1 MTQGWKTILTLTGCC
16 HSSTFFSSLSSER
29 KTKIWQ
35 WIQHK
40 SIVLFRWFGTLLNLK
55 LPQIAGIFTCNSGFF
70 VFNCGYFYLR
80 LRVFSLR
87 LRVFCL
93 RLRVFCLRLRVFLPA
108 IAGTF
113 ACVCKYFHLQLLV
126 FLLQIE
132 CIIACKSWQFCMPV
146 AGKFALVPMYN
157 YL

>member
-16 HSSTFFSSLSSER
+16 HSSTFFQVSRVKEKLRFGSEYNI
-29 KTKIWQ
+29 KASCFLGDLEHYWIWNCLRLR
-35 WIQHK
+35 
-40 SIVLFRWFGTLLNLK
+40 VF
-55 LPQIAGIFTCNSGFF
+55 LPAIPGFS

-113 ACVCKYFHLQLLV
+113 AFVCKYFHLQLLV